1 MKQDYSCG
9 VIPYRLNNGRR
20 EFLLIQHLAGHWSF
34 PKGHPEDSESPLQ
47 AAEREFREET
57 GISGCKVQA
66 TPAFEESYSFVKR
79 SGKQVRKRVTY
90 YLGAV
95 DVSAAVR
102 VQPEEIADHMWADAA
117 STRLQITFEEGR
129 SLFDEVVSYLDT
141 HATA

>member
-34 PKGHPEDSESPLQ
+34 PKGHPEDGESPID
-47 AAEREFREET
+47 AAAREFREET
-57 GISGCKVQA
+57 GIAVCRVQPS
-66 TPAFEESYSFVKR
+66 PAFEESYSFVKR
-79 SGKQVRKRVTY
+79 SGKSVRKRVTY

-95 DVSAAVR
+95 DVSAVVR
-102 VQPEEIADHMWADAA
+102 VQPEEVADYMWGDAS

-129 SLFDEVVSYLDT
+129 ALLDEVVAYFDANS
-141 HATA
+141 TA